1 MTDHPNLTIGRA
13 AMDAAAPGI
22 PDLIDASLAT
32 LAPNTAQ
39 RIYEQIWG
47 DVYQDP
53 TLGLRDRTLISI
65 AAATAIGGAE
75 TNLTRQTHIALNAG
89 ITPAEIVATIEHVAV
104 VAGFPRTQTALN
116 TVRDVFTQRN
126 VAIRTV

>member
-1 MTDHPNLTIGRA
+1 MTNDSKIQTGRA
-13 AMDAAAPGI
+13 AMEAAAPGI
-22 PDLIDASLAT
+22 PGLIDASVGT
-32 LAPNTAQ
+32 LAPNTAR

-75 TNLTRQTHIALNAG
+75 TNIALQAHIALNAG
-89 ITPAEIVATIEHVAV
+89 ISPAEIIATIEHVAV
-104 VAGFPRTQTALN
+104 VAGFPRTQTALQA
-116 TVRDVFTQRN
+116 VSDVFRQRGL
-126 VAIRTV
+126 TSPS